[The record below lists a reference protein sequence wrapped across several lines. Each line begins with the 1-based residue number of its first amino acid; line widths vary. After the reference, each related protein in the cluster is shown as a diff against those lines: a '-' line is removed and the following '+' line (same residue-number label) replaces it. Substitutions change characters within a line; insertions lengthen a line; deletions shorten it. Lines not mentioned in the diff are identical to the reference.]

1 MAEAPT
7 YSLAQIIALAKG
19 TTNWYEYAK
28 SGAQHGKNNQDDI
41 STLQS
46 AAFSGATPGWQ
57 AAIDLRWYVAD
68 TSSST
73 TTYTGVTKPSATGSD
88 SLFAGYFIIF
98 KPANNNTGASTLNVA
113 SSDGAVDIKKISSGA
128 KAALAAGDLDSD
140 TYAELIFDG
149 TDWIMLNAPVTT
161 DLVADTSPQLGG
173 NLDLNSND
181 ITGTGGINLTGT
193 VETATLNLDGT
204 TESSPAEGDIWYDSG
219 KFYLGTSLS
228 FSGVWSSGG
237 NLGTARR
244 YMPGAGTQSAGLC
257 MGGDTGS
264 ISNVTEEYD
273 GTSWSA
279 GGNLG
284 TARKQLAGAGTQ
296 SAGLC
301 MGGDTGSVSNVTE
314 EYDGTSWS
322 AGGNLGTARKYLA
335 GAGTQSAGLCMG
347 GSDGSRSN
355 VTEEYDGTS
364 WSAGGNLG
372 TARDTLAGAGTQ
384 SAGLCMGGNDG
395 SRSNVTEEY
404 DGTSWSA
411 GGNLITTR
419 EKLAGAGTQSA
430 GLCMGGSD
438 VDGVVNVTEEY
449 DGTSWSAGGNLV
461 TAREQLA
468 GAGTQSA
475 GLCMGGNDGSHSN
488 VTEEYGIGTGSYD
501 ELFTPSQGL

>member
-98 KPANNNTGASTLNVA
+98 KPATNNTGASTLNVA

-128 KAALAAGDLDSD
+128 KAALAANDLDSD

-149 TDWIMLNAPVTT
+149 TDWIMLNAPVTA
-161 DLVADTSPQLGG
+161 DLVGDTSPQLGG
-173 NLDLNSND
+173 NLDLNTND

-228 FSGVWSSGG
+228 FTGVWSSGG
-237 NLGTARR
+237 NLATARSELA
-244 YMPGAGTQSAGLC
+244 GAGTLTAGLC
-257 MGGDTGS
+257 MGGTDGS
-264 ISNVTEEYD
+264 DSNVTEEYD

-284 TARKQLAGAGTQ
+284 TARRKLAGAGTQ

-301 MGGDTGSVSNVTE
+301 MGGYEVTTNSNVTE

-322 AGGNLGTARKYLA
+322 AGGNLATARRYPA
-335 GAGTQSAGLCMG
+335 GAGTLIAGLCMG
-347 GSDGSRSN
+347 GYTGSTSN

-364 WSAGGNLG
+364 WSAGGNLA
-372 TARDTLAGAGTQ
+372 TARRELAAAGNQT
-384 SAGLCMGGNDG
+384 AGLCMGGNDG
-395 SRSNVTEEY
+395 SYSNVTEEY

-411 GGNLITTR
+411 GGNLATAR
-419 EKLAGAGTQSA
+419 NELAGAGTLTA
-430 GLCMGGSD
+430 GLCMGGGTGSNS
-438 VDGVVNVTEEY
+438 NVTEEY
-449 DGTSWSAGGNLV
+449 DGTSWSSGGNLA
-461 TAREQLA
+461 TARAQLA
-468 GAGTQSA
+468 GAGTQSE
-475 GLCMGGNDGSHSN
+475 GLCMGGSDGSDSN
-488 VTEEYGIGTGSYD
+488 VTEEYNPGTFN
-501 ELFTPSQGL
+501 ELFTASEGL

>member
-73 TTYTGVTKPSATGSD
+73 TTYTGVTKPTATGSNA
-88 SLFAGYFIIF
+88 LFAGYFIIF
-98 KPANNNTGASTLNVA
+98 KPATNNTGASTLNVA
-113 SSDGAVDIKKISSGA
+113 SSNGAVDIKKISSGA

-149 TDWIMLNAPVTT
+149 TDWIMLNAPVIA
-161 DLVADTSPQLGG
+161 DLVGDTSPQLGG

-204 TESSPAEGDIWYDSG
+204 AESSPAEGDIWYDSG

-228 FSGVWSSGG
+228 FTGVWSSGG
-237 NLGTARR
+237 NLATARAQLA
-244 YMPGAGTQSAGLC
+244 GAGTQSAGLC
-257 MGGDTGS
+257 MGGYTAS
-264 ISNVTEEYD
+264 ASNVTEEYD

-284 TARKQLAGAGTQ
+284 TARRQLGGAGTQ

-301 MGGDTGSVSNVTE
+301 MGGYVAAVSNVTE

-322 AGGNLGTARKYLA
+322 AGGNLATARKYIA
-335 GAGTQSAGLCMG
+335 GAGTQTAGLCMG
-347 GSDGSRSN
+347 GKTDSVRDE
-355 VTEEYDGTS
+355 TEEYDGTS

-372 TARDTLAGAGTQ
+372 TARSVLAGAGTQ
-384 SAGLCMGGNDG
+384 SAGLCMGGYIATY
-395 SRSNVTEEY
+395 SNVTEEY
-404 DGTSWSA
+404 NGTAWSA
-411 GGNLITTR
+411 GGNLGTARTGG
-419 EKLAGAGTQSA
+419 AGAGTQSA
-430 GLCMGGSD
+430 GLCMGGD
-438 VDGVVNVTEEY
+438 DGSYSNVTEEY
-449 DGTSWSAGGNLV
+449 DGTSWSSGGNLA
-461 TAREQLA
+461 TARQNLA
-468 GAGTQSA
+468 GAGTQTV
-475 GLCMGGNDGSHSN
+475 GLCMGGTTGSDSN
-488 VTEEYGIGTGSYD
+488 VTEEYNAPANIY
-501 ELFTPSQGL
+501 ELFTASEGL

>member
-41 STLQS
+41 SAL
-46 AAFSGATPGWQ
+46 SGGGAPGWQ

-73 TTYTGVTKPSATGSD
+73 TTYTGVTKPTATGSNA
-88 SLFAGYFIIF
+88 LFAGYFIIF

-149 TDWIMLNAPVTT
+149 TDWIMLNAPVIA
-161 DLVADTSPQLGG
+161 DLVGDTSPQLGG

-204 TESSPAEGDIWYDSG
+204 AESSPAEGDIWYDSG
-219 KFYLGTSLS
+219 KFYLGTSLG
-228 FSGVWSSGG
+228 FTGVWSSGG
-237 NLGTARR
+237 NLGTARKELAGAGTQSAGLCMAGHDGSVSNVTEEYDGTSWSAGGNVATAR
-244 YMPGAGTQSAGLC
+244 NNLAGAGTQSAGLC
-257 MGGDTGS
+257 MGGNDGS
-264 ISNVTEEYD
+264 DSDVTEEYNGTSWSAGGNLTTAHRALAGAGTQTAGLCMGGNPGAGISNVTEEYD

-284 TARKQLAGAGTQ
+284 TARYGLGGAGTQ

-301 MGGDTGSVSNVTE
+301 MGGDTGSYSNVTE

-322 AGGNLGTARKYLA
+322 AGGNLATARKNLAGCGTQSAGLCMGGTTGSVSNVTEEYNGTSWSSGGNLATARKGLA

-347 GSDGSRSN
+347 GETGSDSN
-355 VTEEYDGTS
+355 VTEEYNTPD
-364 WSAGGNLG
+364 NF
-372 TARDTLAGAGTQ
+372 
-384 SAGLCMGGNDG
+384 N
-395 SRSNVTEEY
+395 
-404 DGTSWSA
+404 
-411 GGNLITTR
+411 
-419 EKLAGAGTQSA
+419 
-430 GLCMGGSD
+430 
-438 VDGVVNVTEEY
+438 
-449 DGTSWSAGGNLV
+449 
-461 TAREQLA
+461 
-468 GAGTQSA
+468 
-475 GLCMGGNDGSHSN
+475 
-488 VTEEYGIGTGSYD
+488 
-501 ELFTPSQGL
+501 ELFSASEGL